1 MTTRHYLGENT
12 KAILNTLDAN
22 GPMSRDQVV
31 AATGIERDTVGK
43 YLRRCAF
50 RGLVTADRTV
60 NPPVFATTPGWQA
73 FLTTTRPP
81 DKPKKTKPKPEPV
94 STVAIARMTQPNSV
108 FALGAM

>member
-12 KAILNTLDAN
+12 KAILNTLDAH

-31 AATGIERDTVGK
+31 AATGIERDTVRQ

-50 RGLVTADRTV
+50 RGLVTVDRTV
-60 NPPVFATTPGWQA
+60 IPPVFAAAPGWEA
-73 FLTTTRPP
+73 FLVTTRPP
-81 DKPKKTKPKPEPV
+81 DKPKKPKPELV

>member
-12 KAILNTLDAN
+12 KAILNTLDKN

-31 AATGIERDTVGK
+31 AATGIERDTVGT

-73 FLTTTRPP
+73 FLVTTRPP
-81 DKPKKTKPKPEPV
+81 DKPKKPRPEPIT
-94 STVAIARMTQPNSV
+94 TVAIARQTQPNSV
-108 FALGAM
+108 FALGAHQ

>member
-12 KAILNTLDAN
+12 KAILNTLDAH

-50 RGLVTADRTV
+50 RGLVTADRTAS
-60 NPPVFATTPGWQA
+60 PPVFAVKPGWEA
-73 FLTTTRPP
+73 YLVTTRPP
-81 DKPKKTKPKPEPV
+81 DKPKKPRPEPV
-94 STVAIARMTQPNSV
+94 TTVAIARQTQPNSV
-108 FALGAM
+108 FALGAHQ

>member
-12 KAILNTLDAN
+12 KAILNTLDKN

-31 AATGIERDTVGK
+31 SATGIERDTVRQ

-73 FLTTTRPP
+73 FLVTTRPP
-81 DKPKKTKPKPEPV
+81 DKPKKPRTEPV
-94 STVAIARMTQPNSV
+94 TTVAIARQTQPNSV
-108 FALGAM
+108 FALGAHQ

>member
-1 MTTRHYLGENT
+1 MTFRHYLGENT

-31 AATGIERDTVGK
+31 AATGIERDTVGT

-60 NPPVFATTPGWQA
+60 TPPVFAVTPGWEA
-73 FLTTTRPP
+73 YLVTTRPP
-81 DKPKKTKPKPEPV
+81 DRPKKPRPEPV
-94 STVAIARMTQPNSV
+94 TTVAIARQTQPNSV
-108 FALGAM
+108 FALGAQR